1 MKRYVIVGASFRC
14 YTMFVENMVD
24 NKNIDSVLTAVY
36 DPNRIRCEVFKKRI
50 GDDFK
55 IYDDFDV
62 MLDSEKPDG
71 VIVATIDK
79 VHHEYIIRALNKGYD
94 VVTEKPITTTYKKC
108 LAIRK
113 AEKKSGK
120 KVTVTFNCRF
130 MPNFEKMKEFIKDG
144 AIGKV
149 LSVNYDYRLNHWHG
163 GDYFKRWH
171 RMMDN
176 SGGMLVHK
184 STHHFDVVTWLLE
197 DEPALVSAFG
207 NKMYFGDVKKSFAPR
222 CKDCPKQKECLAYE
236 SQTAELDEELYFKAE
251 SQDGYVRD
259 KCCFLPDSDIY
270 DNMVV
275 NVKYSK
281 GTLLTYSLNLFSPV
295 EGFRIA
301 ITGEKGMLVYD
312 AFKEYTEEYKDKYV
326 FEYRNEQNKKE
337 LITADKTSGRHNGA
351 DPLLIDM
358 VFGKDIPDPLGKQA
372 DSFAGM
378 TSALIG
384 ISANDSISS
393 GKIINLTKRLN
404 KLR

>member
-14 YTMFVENMVD
+14 YTMFVENMVG
-24 NKNIDSVLTAVY
+24 NKNIDSVLTAIY
-36 DPNRIRCEVFKKRI
+36 DPNRIRCEVFKKRV
-50 GDDFK
+50 GEDFK

-62 MLDSEKPDG
+62 MLDTEKPDG

-79 VHHEYIIRALNKGYD
+79 VHHEYIIRALNKGCD
-94 VVTEKPITTTYKKC
+94 VVTEKPITNTYKKC

-130 MPNFEKMKEFIKDG
+130 IPYMVKMKEIVKAG
-144 AIGKV
+144 TIGKI
-149 LSVNYDYRLNHWHG
+149 LSINYDYRLNHWHG

-184 STHHFDVVTWLLE
+184 STHHFDVVNWLLE
-197 DEPALVSAFG
+197 DEPVSVAAFG
-207 NKMYFGDVKKSFAPR
+207 NKLYYGNPAKSFAAR
-222 CKDCPKQKECLAYE
+222 CKDCPKQDECLSYK
-236 SQTAELDEELYFKAE
+236 SQTVELDEELYFKAE
-251 SQDGYVRD
+251 SQDGYIRD
-259 KCCFLPDSDIY
+259 KCCYSPDSDIY

-275 NVKYSK
+275 NVKYNK
-281 GTLLTYSLNLFSPV
+281 GTLLAYSLNLFSPI
-295 EGFRIA
+295 ESFRLS
-301 ITGEKGMLVYD
+301 ITGEKGTLIYD
-312 AFKEYTEEYKDKYV
+312 TLKSYPDYKGKYV
-326 FEYRNEQNKKE
+326 FEYTDENSKVEY
-337 LITADKTSGRHNGA
+337 ITADKIEGRHYGG

-358 VFGKDIPDPLGKQA
+358 VFGKDIPDTLGQQA
-372 DSFAGM
+372 DSFAGL

-393 GKIINLTKRLN
+393 GKIIDLKKRLN

>member
-14 YTMFVENMVD
+14 YTMFVENMVG
-24 NKNIDSVLTAVY
+24 NKEIDSVLTAVY

-50 GDDFK
+50 GEDFK

-62 MLDSEKPDG
+62 MLDTEKPDG

-79 VHHEYIIRALNKGYD
+79 VHHEYIIRALNKGCD
-94 VVTEKPITTTYKKC
+94 VVTEKPITNTYKKC

-130 MPNFEKMKEFIKDG
+130 IPYMVKMKEIVKAG
-144 AIGKV
+144 TIGKI
-149 LSVNYDYRLNHWHG
+149 LSINYDYRLNHWHG

-184 STHHFDVVTWLLE
+184 STHHFDVVNWLLE
-197 DEPALVSAFG
+197 DEPVSVAAFG
-207 NKMYFGDVKKSFAPR
+207 NKLYYGNPSKSFAAR
-222 CKDCPKQKECLAYE
+222 CKDCPKKDECLSYK
-236 SQTAELDEELYFKAE
+236 SQTVELDEELYFNAE
-251 SQDGYVRD
+251 SQDGYIRD
-259 KCCFLPDSDIY
+259 KCCYSPDSDIY

-275 NVKYSK
+275 NVKYNK
-281 GTLLTYSLNLFSPV
+281 GTLLAYSLNLFSPI
-295 EGFRIA
+295 ESFRLS
-301 ITGEKGMLVYD
+301 ITGEKGTLIYD
-312 AFKEYTEEYKDKYV
+312 TLKSYPEFKDKYV
-326 FEYRNEQNKKE
+326 FEYTDENSNVEY
-337 LITADKTSGRHNGA
+337 ITADKVEGRHYGG
-351 DPLLIDM
+351 DPLLINM
-358 VFGKDIPDPLGKQA
+358 VFGKDVPDPLGQQA
-372 DSFAGM
+372 GSFAGL

-393 GKIINLTKRLN
+393 GKIIDIKKRLN